1 MSISDYIP
9 KEENLV
15 RGKTM
20 NIRLKVLVKSDK
32 EGEVVTAQIESL
44 PLNLNGK
51 LRLKA
56 ESAPIKVNGRTRPKP
71 EAEYWIGPTNL
82 RLPGDYFNY
91 IMSENDIERGY
102 ASIPVKLTGDSWS
115 EIYYVKFPYDS
126 DLKREI
132 PLNVRV
138 PDTLFKESQGDLQEL
153 IDSGRER
160 ADSNED
166 IKDFVEVEGGE
177 RKPETFLD
185 MDFVF
190 IDDYD
195 PD

>member
-1 MSISDYIP
+1 MGASMSVSDYIP

-20 NIRLKVLVKSDK
+20 DIRLKVLVKSDR
-32 EGEVVTAQIESL
+32 EGEIVTAQIESL
-44 PLNLNGK
+44 PLNLSGR

-56 ESAPIKVNGRTRPKP
+56 EGKSKSMT
-71 EAEYWIGPTNL
+71 EYWIGPANL
-82 RLPGDYFNY
+82 RLPGEYFNY
-91 IMSENDIERGY
+91 TMSEKDIERGY
-102 ASIPVKLTGDSWS
+102 ASIPVRLTGESWS

-132 PLNVRV
+132 PLNVRI
-138 PDTLFKESQGDLQEL
+138 PDTLFEESQGDLQEL

-166 IKDFVEVEGGE
+166 IKEFIEIEGGE
-177 RKPETFLD
+177 RRPETFLD
-185 MDFVF
+185 IDFVF
-190 IDDYD
+190 IDDYN